1 MSSPKSA
8 LNPRIKISKTGR
20 PYVDVAD
27 LVRSELDRIKRSQ
40 QEDGSC
46 PGSAQSSNNTNG
58 NSTNGNSNGTDQQ
71 PRSNSKG

>member
-27 LVRSELDRIKRSQ
+27 LVRSELNRIKKSQ
-40 QEDGSC
+40 QEDA
-46 PGSAQSSNNTNG
+46 PGRSGPQSSNNTNG

-71 PRSNSKG
+71 ARS